1 MELPVKKENNELFSK
16 ENMQNASALLALLH
30 GKSDSIC
37 RFFNKEIIVD
47 KAQLKTLNEMIIEKL
62 TLHNV
67 SAITTSMD
75 IVFTSKKILTFKSF
89 EEFLKQ
95 DFEIINDVTKSIFV
109 QWDFFVNLNYS
120 VPQRHT
126 VSVRIS
132 STPKPSDI
140 FKVLLNGGFDD
151 VDDISIQSAT
161 TLCKVDFVNNT
172 LAEEL
177 VNVISTWNDLCES
190 ATAKKGRIRHFLF
203 KHKNAISSIS
213 KFSAMYCI
221 CIIIS
226 VLIKLLISYKQLSI
240 NSEFLFF
247 SIIIIFPITSLL
259 TSIGKSISQS
269 IYDKCENLLETHI
282 FVLSKG
288 DKKENERIKEKGKC
302 SKEAFWFIVNTLVS
316 IVLSVV
322 FFIIE

>member
-1 MELPVKKENNELFSK
+1 MELSLKKENNEVFSK

-37 RFFNKEIIVD
+37 RFFNKEVIVD
-47 KAQLKTLNEMIIEKL
+47 KNQIITLNEMIIDKL

-67 SAITTSMD
+67 STITTSMD
-75 IVFTSKKILTFKSF
+75 IVFANKKILTFKSI

-95 DFEIINDVTKSIFV
+95 DFELINAVTKSVFI
-109 QWDFFVNLNYS
+109 QWDFFVDLNYG

-126 VSVRIS
+126 VSVRIA

-151 VDDISIQSAT
+151 VDDINIQGAT

-177 VNVISTWNDLCES
+177 VNVISSWNDLCEN
-190 ATAKKGRIRHFLF
+190 AITKKGKIKRFLY
-203 KHKNAISSIS
+203 KNKNIMANLG
-213 KFSAMYCI
+213 KFSAMYSI

-226 VLIKLLISYKQLSI
+226 VFIKILLSSKKLII

-247 SIIIIFPITSLL
+247 LIIMIIPMVPFI
-259 TSIGKSISQS
+259 TSIGKSLGQS
-269 IYDKCENLLETHI
+269 IYDKCGYILETHI
-282 FVLSKG
+282 FIISKG
-288 DKKENERIKEKGKC
+288 DKKENERIEERGKC
-302 SKEAFWFIVNTLVS
+302 SKESFWFIVNTIIS
-316 IVLSVV
+316 ILLSVV
-322 FFIIE
+322 FFVIE